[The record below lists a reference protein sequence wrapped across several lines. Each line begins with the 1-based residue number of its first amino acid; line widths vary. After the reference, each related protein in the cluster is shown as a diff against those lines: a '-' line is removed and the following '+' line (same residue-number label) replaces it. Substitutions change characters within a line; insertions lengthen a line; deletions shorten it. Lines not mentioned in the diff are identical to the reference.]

1 MAKGQLVTLV
11 VFQEMLEELVL
22 PHFES
27 VDELEY
33 LTCFHCMFWSDC
45 NCIKRE
51 TSPIS

>member
-1 MAKGQLVTLV
+1 MAKGQLVTLA

-33 LTCFHCMFWSDC
+33 LSNMFSLYVLV
-45 NCIKRE
+45 RL
-51 TSPIS
+51 